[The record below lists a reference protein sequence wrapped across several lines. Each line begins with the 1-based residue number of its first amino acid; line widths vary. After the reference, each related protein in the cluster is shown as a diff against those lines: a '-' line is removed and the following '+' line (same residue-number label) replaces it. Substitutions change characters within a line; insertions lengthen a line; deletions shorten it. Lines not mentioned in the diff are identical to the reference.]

1 MMLRAENI
9 TGGYGEALVHRDI
22 SLSVDVG
29 EILVVAGKNGCGK
42 TTLARLLAGQNPV
55 VSGRILRGDTD
66 LTHQQNWQRK
76 AQGIVYMAQT
86 QFVFDSLSVRDNL
99 SLAEGNEAELSGY
112 FQLFPRLQER
122 QDQAAGTMSGG

>member
-42 TTLARLLAGQNPV
+42 TTLARHVANYMPDMTKEDNETASRDRYPFLSAQVEREGGEGQLMLLR
-55 VSGRILRGDTD
+55 SKKSI
-66 LTHQQNWQRK
+66 
-76 AQGIVYMAQT
+76 
-86 QFVFDSLSVRDNL
+86 FSF
-99 SLAEGNEAELSGY
+99 
-112 FQLFPRLQER
+112 
-122 QDQAAGTMSGG
+122 